1 MRIAMTG
8 STGFVGSHLILS
20 FKKRGWEVLP
30 LGRGDLDNTEK
41 LVSAL
46 RSADVVSN
54 LSGAPIQARW
64 SEDYKKVLYTSRV
77 GTTKK
82 LIDAMRILDKR
93 PGVMVSTSAIGV
105 YKSGGMTHTE
115 HEHRLSDTFIGILAR
130 DWEAEA
136 LKARELGLRTIITRF
151 GIVVGPGGG
160 IIANMVNVFKYGIG
174 GTIGNGSQAFSWIH
188 IEDLARAYIQ
198 CIEDDRFEGVYNL
211 VSPQPGTNRE
221 LTRSLA
227 HALKKPAPFKIPF
240 LALKLRFGEGAGA
253 LIEGQ
258 RVLPQ
263 RLLDQG
269 FVFEHGSLG
278 EAVRS
283 AVTY

>member
-8 STGFVGSHLILS
+8 STGFVGSHLRQS
-20 FKKRGWEVLP
+20 FRNKGWEVVP
-30 LGRGDLDNTEK
+30 LTRGDLDDTEK
-41 LVSAL
+41 LVTAL

-54 LSGAPIQARW
+54 LSGAPIHARW
-64 SEDYKKVLYTSRV
+64 TEDYKKELYTSRV
-77 GTTKK
+77 GTTRK
-82 LIDAMRILDKR
+82 LIDAVRILDKR

-105 YKSGGMTHTE
+105 YASDGMTHTE
-115 HEHRLSDTFIGILAR
+115 HEHRLSDTFLGKLAQ

-136 LKARELGLRTIITRF
+136 LKSRELGLRTIITRF

-160 IIANMVNVFKYGIG
+160 IIANMMSIFKYGLG
-174 GTIGNGSQAFSWIH
+174 GTIGGGSQAFSWIH
-188 IEDLARAYIQ
+188 IEDLARAYIR

-221 LTRSLA
+221 LTRALA
-227 HALKKPAPFKIPF
+227 RSLKKPAPFRIPF

-258 RVLPQ
+258 RVLPK

-269 FVFEHGSLG
+269 FVFEHGSLE

-283 AVTY
+283 AVIY

>member
-1 MRIAMTG
+1 
-8 STGFVGSHLILS
+8 
-20 FKKRGWEVLP
+20 
-30 LGRGDLDNTEK
+30 

-82 LIDAMRILDKR
+82 FIDAMRILNKR

-105 YKSGGMTHTE
+105 YESGGMTHTE
-115 HEHRLSDTFIGILAR
+115 HEHTLSDTFLGKLAQ

-136 LKARELGLRTIITRF
+136 LKARGLGLRTIITRF

-160 IIANMVNVFKYGIG
+160 IIANMVNVFKYGLG

-188 IEDLARAYIQ
+188 IEDLSRAYIR

-227 HALKKPAPFKIPF
+227 RALKKPAPFKIPF
-240 LALKLRFGEGAGA
+240 LALKLRFGEGAVA
-253 LIEGQ
+253 LMEGQ

-263 RLLDQG
+263 RLLEQG
-269 FVFEHGSLG
+269 FVFEHGSLE
-278 EAVRS
+278 EAVQS